1 MKNIVILRWFVLG
14 TLIGAGFS
22 GCVSAQKK
30 QDAAREKDPQ
40 YQCDKASLC
49 MQYNMVD
56 EAFKYLDQALSLNP
70 RHTPSLNLQ
79 GLAFLM
85 KSRFPEAIKSL
96 ELCLTI
102 DPVFSEAW
110 NNLATAYDQNNQKD
124 KASEAWTKAFG
135 LDGNYNAAY
144 NLAKNEYENSRFGP
158 ALDWIQKAI
167 LKFPKSKLAF
177 NLQGL
182 ILESL
187 ERPTEA
193 IESFLQASRLDP
205 SELNI
210 QFNLAAAYYQ
220 KKSYDRARA
229 ILEKILPL
237 AKDAALRSR
246 VEELLKRV
254 GR

>member
-1 MKNIVILRWFVLG
+1 MKTFTFLRWFTLA
-14 TLIGAGFS
+14 TLILAGLTA
-22 GCVSAQKK
+22 CVSAEKK
-30 QDAAREKDPQ
+30 LESAREKDPQ

-56 EAFKYLDQALSLNP
+56 EALKYLDVALSLNP
-70 RHTPSLNLQ
+70 RHAPSLNLQ

-85 KSRFPEAIKSL
+85 KGRFPEAVKSL
-96 ELCLTI
+96 ESCLLV
-102 DPVFSEAW
+102 DPAFSEAW
-110 NNLATAYDQNNQKD
+110 NNLATAYDQNNQKE
-124 KASEAWTKAFG
+124 KAAEAWTKAFN

-144 NLAKNEYENSRFGP
+144 NLAKSGYENNRFET

-167 LKFPKSKLAF
+167 LKFPKSKMAF

-182 ILESL
+182 IFESL

-193 IESFLQASRLDP
+193 IDSYLQAMRLDP

-210 QFNLAAAYYQ
+210 QFNLAAAYY
-220 KKSYDRARA
+220 KNKNYDRARDL
-229 ILEKILPL
+229 LEKILPL
-237 AKDAALRSR
+237 AKDAALKSR

>member
-56 EAFKYLDQALSLNP
+56 EAFKYLDVALSLNP
-70 RHTPSLNLQ
+70 RHAPSLNLQ

-85 KSRFPEAIKSL
+85 KGRVPEAVNSL
-96 ELCLTI
+96 ERCLTV

-110 NNLATAYDQNNQKD
+110 NNLAAAYDQHNQKE
-124 KASEAWTKAFG
+124 KAAEAWTKAFD

-144 NLAKNEYENSRFGP
+144 NLAKNGYENSRFEA
-158 ALDWIQKAI
+158 ALDWIKKAI
-167 LKFPKSKLAF
+167 LKFPKSKMAF

-182 ILESL
+182 IFDSL

-193 IESFLQASRLDP
+193 IDSYLQAMRLDP

-210 QFNLAAAYYQ
+210 QFNLAAAYF
-220 KKSYDRARA
+220 KNKNYDRARDL
-229 ILEKILPL
+229 LEKILPL

-246 VEELLKRV
+246 VEELLKRI